1 MAKPAKTFVEVVG
14 LGSDKL
20 LLVGVINKKQLKEIH
35 GIFEPK
41 SRKWRG
47 QYQSLAKAI
56 VDAYNKWMNKQ
67 S

>member
-1 MAKPAKTFVEVVG
+1 MAKTAKTFVEVVEFE
-14 LGSDKL
+14 DNKL
-20 LLVGVINKKQLKEIH
+20 LLISVVNKKQLKEIYNL
-35 GIFEPK
+35 FEPL

-56 VDAYNKWMNKQ
+56 VDAYNVRQNKQ